1 MTFGEKL
8 KLLRFEKG
16 LTQDDLG
23 FILGVTKSCISCY
36 ENGSRQPSVDILI
49 SLSIYF
55 RVSIDFLVGIEPYDL
70 NEHREVRIT
79 KKDVELIAEFK
90 KKPLLYRI
98 IIRAIPRAVSR
109 IEEIFM

>member
-23 FILGVTKSCISCY
+23 YILGVTKSCISCY
-36 ENGSRQPSVDILI
+36 ENGSRQPSIEVLI

-55 RVSIDFLVGIEPYDL
+55 KVSIDFLVGIEPYNPDE
-70 NEHREVRIT
+70 NRKVRIT
-79 KKDVELIAEFK
+79 KKDVELISELKNKPVLYK
-90 KKPLLYRI
+90 KIVSSVSK
-98 IIRAIPRAVSR
+98 AVSK
-109 IEEIFM
+109 IEKVFM